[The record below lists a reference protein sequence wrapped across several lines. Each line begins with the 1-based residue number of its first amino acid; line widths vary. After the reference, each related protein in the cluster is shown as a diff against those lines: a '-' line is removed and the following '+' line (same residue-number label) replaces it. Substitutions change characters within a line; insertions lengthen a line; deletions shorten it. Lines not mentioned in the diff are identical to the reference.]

1 MLSRTISVQAL
12 SAHSQM
18 NGTGTVKPYETLA
31 GADDKAA
38 AKKLFGRIGTVMRDR
53 VAFETLRVRRALSA
67 IELPEDADIAD
78 FEKVFGDL
86 DQVEAAEYHRIAKS
100 RLDVIER
107 FRQLAPEARE
117 RV

>member
-1 MLSRTISVQAL
+1 MLSRTISMQAL

-67 IELPEDADIAD
+67 IDELPEDADIAD

-86 DQVEAAEYHRIAKS
+86 DQVEAADIKLYELAEQ
-100 RLDVIER
+100 IEK
-107 FRQLAPEARE
+107 
-117 RV
+117 